1 MFQKMLQGGGGGGTS
16 GNYVVKEEHFMLP
29 LGTTIKIGVDYV
41 PIYILVNFST
51 YSHAFEQSFYIKS
64 WLDFT
69 NNTTGVLKS
78 SNNETLTISYSNNAI
93 SISFTG
99 SSAEVWNSTQTEM
112 LIMTNA

>member
-1 MFQKMLQGGGGGGTS
+1 MFQQMLQGGGGGGTS
-16 GNYVVKEEHFMLP
+16 GNYVVKEEQFMLP
-29 LGTTIKIGVDYV
+29 LSTTIKINIDYV
-41 PIYILVNFST
+41 PMIILVNFST
-51 YSHAFEQSFYIKS
+51 YNHSYYING

-78 SNNETLTISYSNNAI
+78 NNNETLTISYSNNVI

-99 SSAEVWNSTQTEM
+99 TSAAAWNSAQTEM

>member
-1 MFQKMLQGGGGGGTS
+1 MFQKMLQGGGGGTS
-16 GNYVVKEEHFMLP
+16 GNYIVKEEHFMLP
-29 LGTTIKIGVDYV
+29 LNNATIKINVDYV
-41 PIYILVNFST
+41 PMYIVVNFSH
-51 YSHAFEQSFYIKS
+51 YDFYIKGY
-64 WLDFT
+64 LDFT

-99 SSAEVWNSTQTEM
+99 SNAGIWNSTQTEM

>member
-1 MFQKMLQGGGGGGTS
+1 MWQKALQLSGGGGTS

-29 LGTTIKIGVDYV
+29 LGTTIEIGIDYV
-41 PIYILVNFST
+41 PMIIVVNFST
-51 YSHAFEQSFYIKS
+51 NALNQSFYIKGC
-64 WLDFT
+64 LDFT

-93 SISFTG
+93 SIRFTG
-99 SSAEVWNSTQTEM
+99 TSAKVWNSTQTEM